1 MSSLLDVSGL
11 LHLSQESTQFS
22 PITICATAFFLIIFG
37 LLAVTIGKPYLLFF
51 YNCFLKPH
59 AKSGA
64 TGTQQDALESFYQG
78 QAAVYDAT
86 RGTLLQGRIEML
98 KLAAA
103 QLKLKAEREK
113 RAGTKRERGWIWVDV
128 QFSNRPIFCILDC

>member
-1 MSSLLDVSGL
+1 MSPLLSTLGL
-11 LHLSQESTQFS
+11 LNLSQQSIHFS
-22 PITICATAFFLIIFG
+22 PIVISATAFTLIIFG
-37 LLAVTIGKPYLLFF
+37 LLTVTVGKPYLLFF

-86 RGTLLQGRIEML
+86 RGTLLQGRVEML

-103 QLKLKAEREK
+103 QLKFKAK
-113 RAGTKRERGWIWVDV
+113 QAGTKQERGRIWVDV
-128 QFSNRPIFCILDC
+128 

>member
-1 MSSLLDVSGL
+1 MTASKQASVSLSKMSSLLDASGL
-11 LHLSQESTQFS
+11 FNLSQRSTHFS
-22 PITICATAFFLIIFG
+22 PIVISATAFSLIIFG
-37 LLAVTIGKPYLLFF
+37 LLTVTIGKPYLLCF

-59 AKSGA
+59 AKSSA

-86 RGTLLQGRIEML
+86 RGVLLQGRIEML
-98 KLAAA
+98 RLAAA
-103 QLKLKAEREK
+103 QLKFKAEQEK

-128 QFSNRPIFCILDC
+128 